1 MKRITLH
8 IISLS
13 LAYLFLTV
21 GSGVNVTDYCCS
33 LCAEQGTS
41 MFTSNSCE
49 EVHAHHNH
57 HGHAG
62 KPCCEH
68 HYASKKQAA
77 GTNYT
82 ERGKRCEL
90 HRLSLEE
97 PTVEAQLI
105 LTHFSFVAVIFT
117 QEPSDINTQAIKR
130 VDFSCLKAPP
140 KSGRN
145 ILSKISMLTI

>member
-33 LCAEQGTS
+33 SCAEEGTS
-41 MFTSNSCE
+41 MFTSHSCE

-57 HGHAG
+57 HEHAE
-62 KPCCEH
+62 KSCCNIH
-68 HYASKKQAA
+68 NTSKKQAT

-82 ERGKRCEL
+82 ERSKRCEL

-97 PTVEAQLI
+97 PTVEAPLI
-105 LTHFSFVAVIFT
+105 LAHFSFVAVVFT
-117 QEPSDINTQAIKR
+117 QEPFDISTQTIKR
-130 VDFSCLKAPP
+130 VEFNSLKAPP
-140 KSGRN
+140 ESGRD
-145 ILSKISMLTI
+145 ILSQISTLTI